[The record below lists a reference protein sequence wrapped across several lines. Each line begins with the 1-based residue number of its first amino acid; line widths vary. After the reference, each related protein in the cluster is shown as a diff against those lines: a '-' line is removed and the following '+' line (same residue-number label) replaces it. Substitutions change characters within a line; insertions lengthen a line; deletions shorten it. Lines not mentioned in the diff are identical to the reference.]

1 MLKPKAL
8 LCLLAAFAIVAFGV
22 ATSQSAFANTSTS
35 RSASASLSS
44 SSQTFVSFSQFLTN
58 VANARYSDYAG
69 RAPASVQN
77 EQAFGAM
84 RSYILDT
91 YAGVKQVSSFVLDGQ
106 YFDCITIN
114 SQSSVHHLNIKQI
127 AQPPKVSIPTAS
139 GSSTQASGSP
149 LTLGQ
154 KDEFGNSISCK
165 DGTIP
170 MERITLE
177 KMVQFPTLQAFLAKS
192 PGDQAAT
199 NAHRYAIGY
208 QSVTNYGGNSWLN
221 LWNPSGNFSLS
232 QQWYVG
238 GSGSGTQTV
247 EGGWIHYPGKFG
259 KRSVLFIYWTANDYQ
274 STGCYNLDCTAFV
287 QTNNNWALGG
297 AFTNYS
303 SYGGTQWGFTLQWKY
318 YQGNWWLFLQG
329 SGSIQAVGYYPGSI
343 YRGGPLSKKSSLIE
357 YGGETYTPTTNW
369 PQMGSGKFASA
380 GWQKAAFQKTIF
392 YIPNN
397 QSGGTGVW
405 ATLSPLQTNPK
416 CYTIIITPSSSGGS
430 WGTYFYFGG
439 PGGYC

>member
-1 MLKPKAL
+1 MLKSKAL
-8 LCLLAAFAIVAFGV
+8 LRLLAALAIVAFGV
-22 ATSQSAFANTSTS
+22 ATSQSTFARTPTS

-44 SSQTFVSFSQFLTN
+44 SPQTFVSFSQFLTN
-58 VANARYSDYAG
+58 VANAHYSDYTGLATT
-69 RAPASVQN
+69 SVQN
-77 EQAFGAM
+77 EQAFEAM
-84 RSYILDT
+84 RSYVLDT
-91 YAGVKQVSSFVLDGQ
+91 YAGVKQVNSFVLDGQ

-114 SQSSVHHLNIKQI
+114 SQPSVRHLNIKQI
-127 AQPPKVSIPTAS
+127 AQPPKASIATAS

-154 KDEFGNSISCK
+154 KDAFGNSISCK
-165 DGTIP
+165 VGTIP

-192 PGDQAAT
+192 PGDQPAT

-208 QSVTNYGGNSWLN
+208 QNVANYGGNSWLN

-232 QQWYVG
+232 QQWYAG
-238 GSGSGTQTV
+238 GSGKGTQTA
-247 EGGWIHYPGKFG
+247 EGGWIHYPQKFG
-259 KRSVLFIYWTANDYQ
+259 SLSVLFIYWTANDYQ

-287 QTNNNWALGG
+287 QTNNSWALGG

-303 SYGGTQWGFTLQWKY
+303 SSGGTQWGFTLQWKY

-343 YRGGPLSKKSSLIE
+343 YNSGPLSKKSSLIE
-357 YGGETYTPTTNW
+357 YGGETYTPKANW
-369 PQMGSGKFASA
+369 PQMGSGQFASA
-380 GWQKAAFQKTIF
+380 GWQQAAFQNTIF
-392 YIPNN
+392 YIPKNSN
-397 QSGGTGVW
+397 GGTGVW
-405 ATLSPLQTNPK
+405 ATLSPLQTNPT
-416 CYTIIITPSSSGGS
+416 CYTIIITPSSQGGS

-439 PGGYC
+439 PGGKC